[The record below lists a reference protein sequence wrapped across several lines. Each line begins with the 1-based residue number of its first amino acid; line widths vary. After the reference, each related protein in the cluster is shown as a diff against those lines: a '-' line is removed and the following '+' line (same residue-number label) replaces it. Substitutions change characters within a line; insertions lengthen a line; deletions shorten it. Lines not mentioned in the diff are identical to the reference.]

1 MKKRLL
7 SALMVFCMVLTL
19 LPVSAFAAPNDTEFH
34 ITGIQAMKDLVA
46 EKLSVDAGEKITI
59 HSVEVHGA
67 KKNWPNAGSPATATG
82 GTADHGYL
90 NQGDVGI
97 PGTNGKLTGYG
108 DIWMVL
114 NDASIIDEKSVTA
127 ITIYAKTDTGRWG
140 YGGNKLAPV
149 TVYLAEG
156 AITTEQYD
164 GKLITSI
171 NVKDASFTP
180 PPEAEYSYTVN
191 YFWVDAQGIVTK
203 SATVDSQTA
212 EEISNEP
219 ISYKT
224 ADQIAGYDSN
234 NIYVMD
240 SARSSKDFIWDTD
253 KQVFD
258 VYYAVNNNGNETPDY
273 QEKTYTLTYNTNGAK
288 GSIADLNQYY
298 AGGQAELKDGNALG
312 VAKTTG
318 SFSWAG
324 RRERMAILPG
334 ILQSRNR
341 PM

>member
-67 KKNWPNAGSPATATG
+67 KKNQPNAGSPATATG
-82 GTADHGYL
+82 GTVDHGYL
-90 NQGDVGI
+90 NRGDVGAR
-97 PGTNGKLTGYG
+97 GTNGKLTGYE

-114 NDASIIDEKSVTA
+114 NDASIIDEESVTA

-149 TVYLAEG
+149 TVYLADG
-156 AITTEQYD
+156 AISFKPLD

-171 NVKDASFTP
+171 DVTKGSLIP
-180 PPEAEYSYTVN
+180 PVETEYSYTVN
-191 YFWVDAQGIVTK
+191 YYWVDAKGIVTK
-203 SATVDSQTA
+203 SDTVDSWTA
-212 EEISNEP
+212 EEISNKP
-219 ISYKT
+219 ISYKD
-224 ADQIAGYDSN
+224 ADQLADYDSN

-240 SARSSKDFIWDTD
+240 SAKSSKDFIWDTD
-253 KQVFD
+253 KQFFD
-258 VYYAVNNNGNETPDY
+258 VYYAVDANNNTIPDY
-273 QEKTYTLTYNTNGAK
+273 RETTYELTYDVNEAT
-288 GSIADLNQYY
+288 GSVTDSNKYY
-298 AGGQAELKDGNALG
+298 AGAQAVLNEGTELDATNEGITLLGWSLTDNAYT
-312 VAKTTG
+312 ATSPAT
-318 SFSWAG
+318 
-324 RRERMAILPG
+324 
-334 ILQSRNR
+334 
-341 PM
+341 